1 MHSGHKG
8 MVQFARADG
17 SPLRPEWGRVVAD
30 GEEMSDEEAQR
41 RVEAMDE
48 AMVERWN
55 AIVPKN
61 GKVYVLGDVVINR
74 RALPILDR
82 LNGKK
87 KLILGNHDLF
97 LKDYAGYFYEVAAYR
112 VMNDLV
118 MSHIPI
124 HAESV
129 KQRWKANV
137 HGHLHDGRVMKTV
150 YHEWSADG
158 QSGVWSEEVIDPRYL
173 CVSAEHTNYAPIS
186 LDEVYQRINE
196 QQKEVH

>member
-1 MHSGHKG
+1 
-8 MVQFARADG
+8 
-17 SPLRPEWGRVVAD
+17 
-30 GEEMSDEEAQR
+30 MSDEEASE
-41 RVEAMDE
+41 RVAAMDE

-55 AIVPKN
+55 AIVPAN

-74 RALPILDR
+74 RSLDIIGR

-97 LKDYAGYFYEVAAYR
+97 LKDYARFFYEVAAYR
-112 VMNDLV
+112 VMDDLV

-137 HGHLHDGRVMKTV
+137 HGHLHDGRVMKTIH
-150 YHEWSADG
+150 HEWHEDG
-158 QSGVWSEEVIDPRYL
+158 QSGFWEEEVIDPRYL
-173 CVSAEHTNYAPIS
+173 CVSAEHTNYAP
-186 LDEVYQRINE
+186 LPMDEVYRRINE
-196 QQKEVH
+196 QQKEAA